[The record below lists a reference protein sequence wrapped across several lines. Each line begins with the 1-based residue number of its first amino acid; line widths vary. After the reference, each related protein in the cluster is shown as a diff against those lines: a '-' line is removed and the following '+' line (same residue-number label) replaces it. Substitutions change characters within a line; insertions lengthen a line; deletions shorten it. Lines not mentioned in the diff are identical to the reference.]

1 MQLGQSIGLQ
11 LREADFQL
19 RVLAAAVTP
28 VVLVSAVAI
37 LIGTV
42 NSRYIAISDR
52 MRALAQ
58 EYRDKAQD
66 AHRRD
71 VIAGEMVTFRQ
82 RVRLVSWAERML
94 YAAAGCFTSVA
105 LIIGATFWRNVLAAA
120 SLPIFTI
127 GILLIM
133 VAIVLQLLELQH
145 ANRTLMNDTVD
156 VKAGAKEE
164 PR

>member
-1 MQLGQSIGLQ
+1 MQMVQQ
-11 LREADFQL
+11 ADFQL

-42 NSRYIAISDR
+42 NARYIAISDR
-52 MRALAQ
+52 MRTLAQ
-58 EYRDKAQD
+58 EYRDRVQD
-66 AHRRD
+66 PHRRD
-71 VIAGEMVTFRQ
+71 IIAREMVTFRL

-94 YAAAGCFTSVA
+94 YAAVGCFTSVA
-105 LIIGATFWRNVLAAA
+105 LIISATFWRDVMVAA

-133 VAIVLQLLELQH
+133 IAIVFQLLELQQ
-145 ANRTLMNDTVD
+145 ANRTLALDTRD
-156 VKAGAKEE
+156 VTADAKGEQ
-164 PR
+164 R